1 VSVAPTVSVIVPAF
15 DAERFLGEAL
25 DGVLAQDY
33 PADRVE
39 IIVVDDGSTDA
50 TRQIAA
56 RHAAADD
63 RIRVLH
69 RANGGQVAATNTALE
84 HATGDLIALLDA
96 DDVWVRDKLRRSVA
110 VLEARPEV
118 GLVYGDMTVIDAER
132 RVLQESWLEDDVTP
146 EGLHCAGA
154 LIVGNNVTCS
164 SVVLRG
170 SVLRAVT
177 PIPAEM
183 PWSDWWIAVR
193 VAQVS
198 ELAYL
203 AEPRTLY
210 RFHGANMSLGAQG
223 GRRREELVKAAG
235 FQRHVLRTLAP
246 GDATPRELL
255 AGWEALD
262 RNIREARELGAGVIL
277 EVTPAD
283 RARAGR
289 LAAEARA
296 GGADGADGLWP
307 AVRAVAADPEDAA
320 ARAALAAALV
330 AGSDGA
336 SLPGRHPLD
345 GAAPFVVLADAA
357 ELFDDPALL
366 GAYAAAM
373 AGGTGVTL
381 AIDATALHTDEAAG
395 RLGTLVADAGVG
407 DDVDLLAVTGTLDEI
422 GRARLAAGV
431 RAILGDRP
439 DAPGRPR
446 FGAATAAALRDLAGA

>member
-39 IIVVDDGSTDA
+39 VIVVDDGSTDA
-50 TRQIAA
+50 TPQIAA
-56 RHAAADD
+56 RYAAADD
-63 RIRVLH
+63 RVRVVQ
-69 RANGGQVAATNTALE
+69 RPNGGQVAATNTALE
-84 HATGDLIALLDA
+84 HATGELIALLDA

-132 RVLQESWLEDDVTP
+132 RVLQDSWLADDVTP
-146 EGLHCAGA
+146 EGRHCAGA

-170 SVLRAVT
+170 AVLRSVT
-177 PIPAEM
+177 PIPADM

-210 RFHGANMSLGAQG
+210 RFHGENMSLGAQG
-223 GRRREELVKAAG
+223 ARRRAELVKAAS
-235 FQRHVLRTLAP
+235 FQRHVLRTLEP

-262 RNIREARELGAGVIL
+262 RNVREARELGPGVVL
-277 EVTPAD
+277 DVTAAE
-283 RARAGR
+283 RAEARGR
-289 LAAEARA
+289 AAEAA
-296 GGADGADGLWP
+296 GEDPAAALWP
-307 AVRAVAADPEDAA
+307 MVRAFAADPEDDA
-320 ARAALAAALV
+320 ARAGLAAALV
-330 AGSDGA
+330 AGPDGDD
-336 SLPGRHPLD
+336 LPGRHPLD
-345 GAAPFVVLADAA
+345 GAASFVVLADAA
-357 ELFDDPALL
+357 ELLDEPALL
-366 GAYAAAM
+366 GAYTAAM
-373 AGGTGVTL
+373 AGAAGVTL
-381 AIDATALHTDEAAG
+381 AIDATTLDPDEAAE
-395 RLGTLVADAGVG
+395 RLGALVAGAGVA
-407 DDVDLLAVTGTLDEI
+407 DDVDLLAVTGALDLI
-422 GRARLAAGV
+422 GRARLRAGARAA
-431 RAILGDRP
+431 LGDRP
-439 DAPGRPR
+439 DAPPATPR
-446 FGAATAAALRDLAGA
+446 FGAATTAALRELADG